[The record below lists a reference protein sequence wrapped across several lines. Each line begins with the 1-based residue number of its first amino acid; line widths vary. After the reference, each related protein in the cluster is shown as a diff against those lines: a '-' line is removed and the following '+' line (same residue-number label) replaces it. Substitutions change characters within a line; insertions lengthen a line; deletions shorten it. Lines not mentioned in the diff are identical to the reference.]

1 MGIETFPVLSLIV
14 LSPFVGAIL
23 LLIEP
28 QRWYY
33 AIRLTSLSLPFYPYW
48 GVSMCLLTMILHW
61 EVFSLLNAIP

>member
-33 AIRLTSLSLPFYPYW
+33 AISPSILTGESLC
-48 GVSMCLLTMILHW
+48 VCLL
-61 EVFSLLNAIP
+61 